1 LYITT
6 EGSCIGGHSAYLCQ
20 KSLED
25 DMHLTAWSSDE
36 FGCAEAFLNA
46 FPILLAKAI
55 AQVAARRHRHNGTQ
69 HTSWSV
75 GQDKPTSIACGKEKE
90 RKTVIFLYV
99 SKFARVSP
107 NSTLISDRKTQMI
120 TESEV
125 ETNS

>member
-1 LYITT
+1 
-6 EGSCIGGHSAYLCQ
+6 
-20 KSLED
+20 
-25 DMHLTAWSSDE
+25 MHLTAWSSDE

-99 SKFARVSP
+99 SKFASEPKFDTHIRPENP
-107 NSTLISDRKTQMI
+107 NDH
-120 TESEV
+120 
-125 ETNS
+125 